1 MDSIWKTNLNTLEL
15 GVMKQMLIFDFDG
28 VLARSLDVM
37 LSCARQACLDL
48 GFSCSPSKQDLE
60 VLERMEFSEF
70 GLQLGIPQEAIEAFV
85 SRSLDLFSSRSE
97 QLEIVPGMDQ
107 AIRILSRYAAL
118 SIVTGNS
125 CQVVSKFLEAHQ
137 LSHEFG
143 TILCAEDDGSRED
156 KILSIL
162 SQHQGLKAS
171 GFMIG
176 DAVSDIRAARNVG
189 IKSIAVAWG
198 HQSRGKL
205 VAENPDFITDTP
217 GELLRLFFSEGQFM
231 EL

>member
-1 MDSIWKTNLNTLEL
+1 MERI
-15 GVMKQMLIFDFDG
+15 LIFDFDG

-48 GFSCSPSKQDLE
+48 GYSCSPSKQDLE

-70 GLQLGIPQEAIEAFV
+70 GLQLGIPEEAIEDFV
-85 SRSLDLFSSRSE
+85 SRSLELFSSRSG

-107 AIRILSRYAAL
+107 VIRILSRHTAL

-125 CQVVSKFLEAHQ
+125 CQVVSKFLDAHK
-137 LSHEFG
+137 LSDEFE
-143 TILCAEDDGSRED
+143 TILCAEDDGSREE
-156 KILSIL
+156 KILLIL
-162 SQHQGLKAS
+162 SQHQALSAA

-189 IKSIAVAWG
+189 IKSVAVAWG

-205 VAENPDFITDTP
+205 AAENPDFIIDHP
-217 GELLRLFFSEGQFM
+217 DELLHLFSIEGQSTQS
-231 EL
+231 